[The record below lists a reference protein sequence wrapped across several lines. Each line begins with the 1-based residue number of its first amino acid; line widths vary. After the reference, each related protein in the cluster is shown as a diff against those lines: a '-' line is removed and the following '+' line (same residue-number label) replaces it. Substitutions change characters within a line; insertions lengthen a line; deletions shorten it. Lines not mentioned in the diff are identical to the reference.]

1 MVGPGALR
9 ERLVALFALG
19 LLLFSPPLLSLFN
32 APSNVLGVP
41 LLYLYLFA
49 SWITLVIL
57 VAAMAHGRNRSRRRS
72 GPDFGQG
79 GV

>member
-1 MVGPGALR
+1 MVSSGALR

-32 APSNVLGVP
+32 APSNLLGVP

-49 SWITLVIL
+49 SWITLVVL
-57 VAAMAHGRNRSRRRS
+57 VAAMAHGRTRSRRRG
-72 GPDFGQG
+72 GPDSGQG